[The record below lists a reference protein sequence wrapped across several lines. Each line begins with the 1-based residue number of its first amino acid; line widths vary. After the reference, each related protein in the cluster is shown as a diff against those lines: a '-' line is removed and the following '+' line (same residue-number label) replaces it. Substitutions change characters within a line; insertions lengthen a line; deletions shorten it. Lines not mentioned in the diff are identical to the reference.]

1 MKKYSTADRLK
12 QIMLERDM
20 KQVDILNLVKP
31 FCEKYNEKI
40 NKSHLSQWV
49 SGINEPNQPKLY
61 ILAQALGVS
70 EPWLIGYDVVPERT
84 DMKKKAEQDADL
96 IAMFE
101 QLNETDKQ
109 IIMDMIQSMIKRRNS

>member
-1 MKKYSTADRLK
+1 MKKYTTADRLK
-12 QIMLERDM
+12 QIMNERDL

-40 NKSHLSQWV
+40 NKSHMSQWV

-70 EPWLIGYDVVPERT
+70 EPWLMGYDVSSERT

-96 IAMFE
+96 LEMFE
-101 QLNETDKQ
+101 QLTDVEKQ
-109 IIMDMIQSMIKRRNS
+109 IVMDMMSSMIKRHNG